1 MTPELAALLELHAG
15 LPRQGPGDAAFTRR
29 MLERLPPLPAN
40 PRIADFGC
48 GSGAA
53 ALVLAEQLNALVT
66 AVDLA
71 ASFLTALNRTANERG
86 LAHLIHTVE
95 ADMSALDWPAESLDL
110 LWSEGAAYHLTF
122 EGALKTWRPLLP
134 VGGLAVI
141 SELTLFADPLPDEV
155 REFWTAGYP
164 SAGSERE
171 NAGRAVSAGYEV
183 LGIERL
189 PQQAWWENYYG
200 PLEHRI
206 RELRPSASPAMQ
218 GVIAETETEID
229 LFRRNGESYGY
240 SFYLLRA
247 V

>member
-29 MLERLPPLPAN
+29 MLQRLPPLPEK
-40 PRIADFGC
+40 PRVADLGC

-53 ALVLAEQLNALVT
+53 ALVLAEQLKVPVT

-71 ASFLTALNRTANERG
+71 ASFLAELNGKAAERG
-86 LAHLIHTVE
+86 VGQLIRTIE
-95 ADMSALDWPAESLDL
+95 ADMGALDWPAESLDL
-110 LWSEGAAYHLTF
+110 LWSEGAAYQLTF
-122 EGALKTWRPLLP
+122 AGALKTWRPLLP

-141 SELTLFADPLPDEV
+141 SELTLFVDPLPGEV
-155 REFWTAGYP
+155 REFWAAGYP
-164 SAGSERE
+164 SAGSEAE
-171 NAGRAVSAGYEV
+171 NARRAESAGYEV

-189 PQQAWWENYYG
+189 PQSAWWENYYG
-200 PLEHRI
+200 PLERRI
-206 RELRPSASPAMQ
+206 EELRPAASPVMLS
-218 GVIAETETEID
+218 IISETETEID
-229 LFRRNGESYGY
+229 LFRRYGETYGY